1 MQYAPK
7 TWIVENAILGNV
19 SCSSAS
25 HKSYLNSVSKL
36 EVLEHYYQK
45 DHRDILEG
53 SIWLV

>member
-53 SIWLV
+53 SI